1 MKAKAWTL
9 SGRRTRNSLMVMAV
23 MDFSVPHH
31 PVQPPN
37 RISKRENNKAFRAS
51 AVLILRRLVP
61 KSEILFSTH
70 FLGDI
75 GS

>member
-1 MKAKAWTL
+1 MRAKAWTL

-23 MDFSVPHH
+23 MDFSVPRH

-37 RISKRENNKAFRAS
+37 GISKRENNKAFRAS